1 MHFCNYAIF
10 SKNKKTVFLLYFED
24 TKFSLKDNQKKKI
37 YSFLFSKYGIVH
49 NIVHQFRQKL
59 KSSTWIQTKTQ
70 KQYSILYDGA

>member
-10 SKNKKTVFLLYFED
+10 SKNKKTVFLLYFEH
-24 TKFSLKDNQKKKI
+24 TLSLKDNQKKKI
-37 YSFLFSKYGIVH
+37 YNFLFSKYGIVH

>member
-10 SKNKKTVFLLYFED
+10 SKNKKTVFLLYFEH

-49 NIVHQFRQKL
+49 NIVHQFRQKRNMDSD
-59 KSSTWIQTKTQ
+59 KNSKTIF
-70 KQYSILYDGA
+70 YSV